1 MEVPQKNSTAKNCYN
16 MPMLQSIKWENNT
29 VYILDQRLLPEKIE
43 YLTCFHYEEIAQ
55 AIENLSIRGAPA
67 LGIATAYAVAVA
79 SMNSK
84 ASSSEELLFELNP
97 VFQRLLNTRP
107 TAVNI
112 KWAVERMKSLIE
124 NNLSLSVSEIKDLI
138 INEALKIH
146 NEDIETNK
154 RIGNN
159 ALPLFKDGCTV
170 LTYCNAG
177 ALATGGYGTATAP
190 MYLAKEKGIKFKV
203 IACETRPV
211 LQGARITAFELMQA
225 GIDVTLICDN
235 TAGALLR
242 KGIIDFAIVGTDR
255 TVRNGDVAN
264 KIGTYSLAV
273 LCKENN
279 VPFYVAAPS
288 SSIDLNIPSGD
299 MIPIEER
306 TPEEVTTIKGVKI
319 APEGVKVINM
329 AFDVTPAKYI
339 TAIITEKGIFK
350 PEELRTKL

>member
-1 MEVPQKNSTAKNCYN
+1 
-16 MPMLQSIKWENNT
+16 MLQSIKWENNT
-29 VYILDQRLLPEKIE
+29 VYILDQRSLPDKIE
-43 YLTCFHYEEIAQ
+43 YIMCTDYEQIAR

-67 LGIATAYAVAVA
+67 IGIASAYAVAIATLKLNV
-79 SMNSK
+79 
-84 ASSSEELLFELNP
+84 SSGERLLSELNP
-97 VFQRLLNTRP
+97 VFQRLINTRP

-112 KWAVERMKSLIE
+112 KWAIDRMKNLIK
-124 NNLSLSVSEIKDLI
+124 NNISLSVSEIKDKVI
-138 INEALKIH
+138 QEAIKIH
-146 NEDIETNK
+146 EEDIETNK
-154 RIGNN
+154 KIGEF
-159 ALPLFKDGCTV
+159 ALQFFKDGCTV
-170 LTYCNAG
+170 ITYCNAG

-211 LQGARITAFELMQA
+211 LQGARITAFELIQA

-264 KIGTYSLAV
+264 KIGTYSLSV

-279 VPFYVAAPS
+279 VAFYVAAPT
-288 SSIDLNIPSGD
+288 SSIDLTIPSGD

-306 TPEEVTTIKGVKI
+306 GIEEVTTIKGIKI
-319 APEGVKVINM
+319 APEGVKVINL
-329 AFDVTPAKYI
+329 AFDVTPAKYV
-339 TAIITEKGIFK
+339 TAIITERGIFK
-350 PEELRTKL
+350 PSEIQYINTKNED

>member
-1 MEVPQKNSTAKNCYN
+1 
-16 MPMLQSIKWENNT
+16 MLQSIKWENNT
-29 VYILDQRLLPEKIE
+29 VYILDQRLLPDKVE
-43 YLTCFHYEEIAQ
+43 YLKCTHYEQIAR

-67 LGIATAYAVAVA
+67 IGIAAAWAVAVA
-79 SMNSK
+79 SKSLN
-84 ASSSEELLFELNP
+84 ASSSEELFSDLNP
-97 VFQRLLNTRP
+97 VFQRLINTRP

-112 KWAVERMKSLIE
+112 KWAIDRMQNLIKNNRSLP
-124 NNLSLSVSEIKDLI
+124 VSELKDMIL
-138 INEALKIH
+138 NEAIKIH
-146 NEDIETNK
+146 NEDIQINK
-154 RIGNN
+154 RIGEY
-159 ALPLFKDGCTV
+159 ALEFFKDGCTV
-170 LTYCNAG
+170 ITYCNAG

-242 KGIIDFAIVGTDR
+242 KGMIDFAIVGTDR

-264 KIGTYSLAV
+264 KIGTYSLSV

-279 VPFYVAAPS
+279 VPFYVAAPT
-288 SSIDLNIPSGD
+288 SSIDLSIPSGD

-306 TPEEVTTIKGVKI
+306 SFEEVTTIKGVKI
-319 APEGVKVINM
+319 APEGINVINF
-329 AFDVTPAKYI
+329 AFDVTPAKYV

-350 PEELRTKL
+350 PSEIQYLRLRQ

>member
-1 MEVPQKNSTAKNCYN
+1 

-29 VYILDQRLLPEKIE
+29 VYILDQRLLPDKVE
-43 YLTCFHYEEIAQ
+43 YLKCTHYEQIAG

-67 LGIATAYAVAVA
+67 IGIATAWAVAVA
-79 SMNSK
+79 SMSLN
-84 ASSSEELLFELNP
+84 ASSSEELFSDLNP
-97 VFQRLLNTRP
+97 VFQRLINTRP
-107 TAVNI
+107 TAINI
-112 KWAVERMKSLIE
+112 KWAIDRMQNLIK
-124 NNLSLSVSEIKDLI
+124 NNLSLPVSELKDMIL
-138 INEALKIH
+138 NEAIRIH
-146 NEDIETNK
+146 NEDIQVNK
-154 RIGNN
+154 RIGEY
-159 ALPLFKDGCTV
+159 ALAFFKEGCTV
-170 LTYCNAG
+170 ITYCNAG

-211 LQGARITAFELMQA
+211 LQGARITAFELMKA

-242 KGIIDFAIVGTDR
+242 KGMIDFAIVGTDR

-264 KIGTYSLAV
+264 KIGTYSLSV

-279 VPFYVAAPS
+279 VPFYVAAPT
-288 SSIDLNIPSGD
+288 SSIDLSIPSGD

-306 TPEEVTTIKGVKI
+306 SFEEVTTIKGVKI
-319 APEGVKVINM
+319 APEGIKVINF
-329 AFDVTPAKYI
+329 AFDVTPAKYV

-350 PEELRTKL
+350 PSEIKHLRLRQ

>member
-1 MEVPQKNSTAKNCYN
+1 

-29 VYILDQRLLPEKIE
+29 VYILDQRLLPDKVE
-43 YLTCFHYEEIAQ
+43 YLKCTHYEQIAG

-67 LGIATAYAVAVA
+67 IGIAAAWAVAVA
-79 SMNSK
+79 SMSLN
-84 ASSSEELLFELNP
+84 ASSSEELFSDLNP
-97 VFQRLLNTRP
+97 VFQRLINTRP
-107 TAVNI
+107 TAINI
-112 KWAVERMKSLIE
+112 KWAIDRMQNLIK
-124 NNLSLSVSEIKDLI
+124 NNLSLPVSELKDMIL
-138 INEALKIH
+138 NEAIRIH
-146 NEDIETNK
+146 NEDIQVNK
-154 RIGNN
+154 RIGEY
-159 ALPLFKDGCTV
+159 ALAFFKEGCTV
-170 LTYCNAG
+170 ITYCNAG

-211 LQGARITAFELMQA
+211 LQGARITAFELMKA

-242 KGIIDFAIVGTDR
+242 KGMIDFAIVGTDR

-264 KIGTYSLAV
+264 KIGTYSLSV

-279 VPFYVAAPS
+279 VPFYVAAPT
-288 SSIDLNIPSGD
+288 SSIDLSIPSGD

-306 TPEEVTTIKGVKI
+306 SFEEVTTIKGVKI
-319 APEGVKVINM
+319 APEGIKVINF
-329 AFDVTPAKYI
+329 AFDVTPAKYV

-350 PEELRTKL
+350 PSEIKHLRLRQ

>member
-1 MEVPQKNSTAKNCYN
+1 
-16 MPMLQSIKWENNT
+16 MPMLQSIKWENNA
-29 VYILDQRLLPEKIE
+29 VYILDQRLLPDKIE
-43 YLTCFHYEEIAQ
+43 YLKCTHYEEIAK

-67 LGIATAYAVAVA
+67 IGIAAAWAVAVA
-79 SMNSK
+79 SISLN
-84 ASSSEELLFELNP
+84 ASSPEELLLQLNP
-97 VFQRLLNTRP
+97 VFQRLINTRP

-112 KWAVERMKSLIE
+112 KWAIDRMHDLIKQ
-124 NNLSLSVSEIKDLI
+124 NLSIPVSELKDMMLD
-138 INEALKIH
+138 EAIKIH
-146 NEDIETNK
+146 NEDIQINK
-154 RIGNN
+154 RIGEY
-159 ALPLFKDGCTV
+159 ALEFFKDGCTV
-170 LTYCNAG
+170 ITYCNAG

-190 MYLAKEKGIKFKV
+190 MYLAKEKGIKFNV

-264 KIGTYSLAV
+264 KIGTYSLSV

-279 VPFYVAAPS
+279 VPFYVAAPT
-288 SSIDLNIPSGD
+288 SSIDLTIPSGD

-306 TPEEVTTIKGVKI
+306 SFEEITKIKGVKI
-319 APEGVKVINM
+319 APEGVKVINL

-339 TAIITEKGIFK
+339 TAIVTEKGIFK
-350 PEELRTKL
+350 PEEIQHLEFR

>member
-1 MEVPQKNSTAKNCYN
+1 

-29 VYILDQRLLPEKIE
+29 VYILDQRLLPDKIE
-43 YLTCFHYEEIAQ
+43 YIKCTNYEQIAK

-67 LGIATAYAVAVA
+67 IGIAAAYAVAIATLNLNV
-79 SMNSK
+79 SF
-84 ASSSEELLFELNP
+84 SERLLSELNP
-97 VFQRLLNTRP
+97 VFQRLINTRP

-112 KWAVERMKSLIE
+112 KWAIDRMKNLIK
-124 NNLSLSVSEIKDLI
+124 NNISLSVSELKDKIIK
-138 INEALKIH
+138 EAIKIH
-146 NEDIETNK
+146 EEDIETNK
-154 RIGNN
+154 KIGKY
-159 ALPLFKDGCTV
+159 ALQFFKEGCTV
-170 LTYCNAG
+170 ITYCNAG

-264 KIGTYSLAV
+264 KIGTYSLSV

-279 VPFYVAAPS
+279 VPFYVAAPT
-288 SSIDLNIPSGD
+288 SSIDLTIPSGD

-306 TPEEVTTIKGVKI
+306 GFEEVTKIKGINI
-319 APEGVKVINM
+319 APEGVKVINI
-329 AFDVTPAKYI
+329 AFDVTPAKYV
-339 TAIITEKGIFK
+339 TAIITERGIFK
-350 PEELRTKL
+350 PSEIKDIDTTKNEN

>member
-1 MEVPQKNSTAKNCYN
+1 
-16 MPMLQSIKWENNT
+16 MPMLQSIRWDNGA

-43 YLTCFHYEEIAQ
+43 YIKCTHYEEIAQ

-67 LGIATAYAVAVA
+67 IGIAAAYAVAVA
-79 SMNSK
+79 SIGLK
-84 ASSSEELLFELNP
+84 SSSAKKFLSDLNP
-97 VFQRLLNTRP
+97 VFQRVINTRP

-112 KWAVERMKSLIE
+112 KWAVDRIKNLIE
-124 NNLSLSVSEIKDLI
+124 KNASLSVSELKDLI

-146 NEDIETNK
+146 EEDIQTNK
-154 RIGNN
+154 RIGEN
-159 ALPLFKDGCTV
+159 ALHLFKEGCTV
-170 LTYCNAG
+170 ITYCNAG

-190 MYLAKEKGIKFKV
+190 MYLAKENGIKFKV

-211 LQGARITAFELMQA
+211 LQGARITAFELMKA

-242 KGIIDFAIVGTDR
+242 KGMIDFAIVGTDR

-273 LCKENN
+273 LCRENN

-288 SSIDLNIPSGD
+288 SSIDLSIPSGD
-299 MIPIEER
+299 MIPIEQR
-306 TPEEVTTIKGVKI
+306 APEEVTTIKGVRV
-319 APEGVKVINM
+319 APEGIKVINL
-329 AFDVTPAKYI
+329 AFDVTPADYI

-350 PEELRTKL
+350 PDQLRFNL

>member
-1 MEVPQKNSTAKNCYN
+1 
-16 MPMLQSIKWENNT
+16 MPMLQSIKWENNA
-29 VYILDQRLLPEKIE
+29 VYILDQRLLPDKVE
-43 YLTCFHYEEIAQ
+43 YLKCTHYEQIAR

-67 LGIATAYAVAVA
+67 IGIAAAWAVAVA
-79 SMNSK
+79 SKSLN
-84 ASSSEELLFELNP
+84 ASSSEELFSDLNP
-97 VFQRLLNTRP
+97 VFQRLINTRP

-112 KWAVERMKSLIE
+112 KWAIDRMQNLIK
-124 NNLSLSVSEIKDLI
+124 NNLSLPVSELKDI
-138 INEALKIH
+138 ILDEAIQIH
-146 NEDIETNK
+146 NEDIQINK
-154 RIGNN
+154 RIGEY
-159 ALPLFKDGCTV
+159 ALEFFKEGCTV
-170 LTYCNAG
+170 ITYCNAG

-190 MYLAKEKGIKFKV
+190 MYIAKEKGIKFKV

-242 KGIIDFAIVGTDR
+242 KGMIDFAIVGTDR

-264 KIGTYSLAV
+264 KIGTYSLSV

-279 VPFYVAAPS
+279 VPFYVAAPT
-288 SSIDLNIPSGD
+288 SSIDLSIPSGD

-306 TPEEVTTIKGVKI
+306 SFEEVTTIKGVRI
-319 APEGVKVINM
+319 APEGIKVINF
-329 AFDVTPAKYI
+329 AFDVTPAKYV

-350 PEELRTKL
+350 PAEIQELRFR

>member
-1 MEVPQKNSTAKNCYN
+1 
-16 MPMLQSIKWENNT
+16 MLQSIKWENNA
-29 VYILDQRLLPEKIE
+29 VYILDQRLLPDKVE
-43 YLTCFHYEEIAQ
+43 YLKCTHYEQIAR

-67 LGIATAYAVAVA
+67 IGIAAAWAVAVA
-79 SMNSK
+79 SKSLN
-84 ASSSEELLFELNP
+84 ASSSEELFSDLNP
-97 VFQRLLNTRP
+97 VFQRLINTRP

-112 KWAVERMKSLIE
+112 KWAIDRMQNLIK
-124 NNLSLSVSEIKDLI
+124 NNLSLPVSELKDI
-138 INEALKIH
+138 ILDEAIQIH
-146 NEDIETNK
+146 NEDIQINK
-154 RIGNN
+154 RIGEY
-159 ALPLFKDGCTV
+159 ALEFFKEGCTV
-170 LTYCNAG
+170 ITYCNAG

-190 MYLAKEKGIKFKV
+190 MYIAKEKGIKFKV

-242 KGIIDFAIVGTDR
+242 KGMIDFAIVGTDR

-264 KIGTYSLAV
+264 KIGTYSLSV

-279 VPFYVAAPS
+279 VPFYVAAPT
-288 SSIDLNIPSGD
+288 SSIDLSIPSGD

-306 TPEEVTTIKGVKI
+306 SFEEVTTIKGVRI
-319 APEGVKVINM
+319 APEGIKVINF
-329 AFDVTPAKYI
+329 AFDVTPAKYV

-350 PEELRTKL
+350 PAEIQELRFR